1 MDYDRFCKLT
11 NKDYKSANELKE
23 LEKYKVRNAVIM
35 AAGLGSRMRPITDNI
50 PKPLVTI
57 NGIRLIETGLNAL
70 ENAGIENIYIV
81 RGYLGKQFDSL
92 LCSYP
97 NVKFIENE
105 LYDKGN
111 NITSILAAKEH
122 ICNAYVLPADL
133 FISNASIIKPY
144 QFQSGAWGVKVDKTD
159 DWCLETTSDGI
170 VTRCGIGGVNCYKD
184 IGIFYWNEEDGKKIS
199 EYAEDIC
206 KTYDGMQR
214 YWSNIP
220 FVLYPDKFKV
230 RINVCS
236 PEDAVEFDT
245 IEELSKYDDS
255 YKAYLESR

>member
-97 NVKFIENE
+97 NIKFIENE
-105 LYDKGN
+105 L
-111 NITSILAAKEH
+111 
-122 ICNAYVLPADL
+122 
-133 FISNASIIKPY
+133 
-144 QFQSGAWGVKVDKTD
+144 
-159 DWCLETTSDGI
+159 
-170 VTRCGIGGVNCYKD
+170 
-184 IGIFYWNEEDGKKIS
+184 
-199 EYAEDIC
+199 
-206 KTYDGMQR
+206 
-214 YWSNIP
+214 
-220 FVLYPDKFKV
+220 
-230 RINVCS
+230 
-236 PEDAVEFDT
+236 
-245 IEELSKYDDS
+245 
-255 YKAYLESR
+255 